1 MLLPAL
7 GKAFT
12 LRGETAEA
20 QGRVRSTQQGHRLP
34 WNPGSELITA
44 RAFPSQLAEGKNPAL
59 LGIAGAARALLEGCA
74 ADRHRP
80 VLSLWGCLAAARALA
95 VLSCLVVISIR
106 AFTALLPLERL
117 WKNSEAYTDFTVFM
131 EFHSLQSLR
140 SAWHWQVETCGPARV
155 PEPGVISGTAC
166 LWKANLFWF

>member
-95 VLSCLVVISIR
+95 VLSCLVGDQRRGVHRPSA
-106 AFTALLPLERL
+106 AF
-117 WKNSEAYTDFTVFM
+117 
-131 EFHSLQSLR
+131 
-140 SAWHWQVETCGPARV
+140 V
-155 PEPGVISGTAC
+155 P
-166 LWKANLFWF
+166 F